1 MFNFFRNLK
10 RTNVWKLFI
19 EYFIYPTFHFI
30 WSFIINFNAKILYFL
45 WNFKKRDYFNLDNND
60 KLLVL
65 NNDNFKNMGKKI
77 LKESEPLV
85 DEARKRLF
93 EPAYAEEIK
102 KSNSARAELPYSISL
117 YEKLSPNL
125 KTEIVEFA
133 SSDKMITT
141 ASKYMKIFPILTR
154 VEVGLNIPRE
164 GGSLRAAMFWHKD
177 GFGF

>member
-65 NNDNFKNMGKKI
+65 ATGKNKEEQKI
-77 LKESEPLV
+77 LKES
-85 DEARKRLF
+85 
-93 EPAYAEEIK
+93 
-102 KSNSARAELPYSISL
+102 
-117 YEKLSPNL
+117 
-125 KTEIVEFA
+125 
-133 SSDKMITT
+133 
-141 ASKYMKIFPILTR
+141 
-154 VEVGLNIPRE
+154 VG
-164 GGSLRAAMFWHKD
+164 SQDQVKV
-177 GFGF
+177 